1 MIATI
6 GSITDKAFQSVFTPF
21 TPTEQP
27 IDFYNL
33 YGRILQNLD
42 FHQKRKNCKGG
53 GFRDFIVYAL

>member
-27 IDFYNL
+27 IDVDRIVSLIKQDHEYWRRRRE
-33 YGRILQNLD
+33 GR
-42 FHQKRKNCKGG
+42 
-53 GFRDFIVYAL
+53 